1 MTTINTN
8 VSSLLAKNALVANE
22 RSMSTAMERLSTGVR
37 INSAQDDA
45 AGLAIASKMTS
56 QIRGLDQAVRNANDA
71 VSLIQT
77 AEGALIETSNMLQR
91 MRELAVQAS
100 SDTNTL
106 TDRTALNQEFVSLR
120 SEINRV
126 AQNTQWNGV
135 NILTKQGGSNS
146 DGIHKF
152 QVGANANQT
161 IDLTIGNYQTN
172 SSSQTAVATVETT
185 TSGSGQGATPAAQV
199 STFTIANTV
208 AVGDV
213 FNLTVGDKSFTH
225 TVTSITG
232 TAATDRDNVFNA
244 MIAGIGAVT
253 GVASSET
260 TTGTGAKVQ
269 TFKASATQ
277 TYSAPTT
284 AFGSNSFNISSGAGG
299 LLTGIKDSSITTAAT
314 ANSAVAAVSTALAT
328 VNAGRSEMGATMNRL
343 QYAADNLA
351 NVSRNATESRG
362 RVMDADYAK
371 ETTEL
376 ARTQIISQAGTAM
389 LAQANQMKQTVLSLL
404 K

>member
-8 VSSLLAKNALVANE
+8 VSSLLARYALVANE

-45 AGLAIASKMTS
+45 AGLAIAAKMTS

-126 AQNTQWNGV
+126 AQNTQWNGT

-161 IDLTIGNYQTN
+161 IDLTIGNYQTT
-172 SSSQTAVATVETT
+172 SLTQGGTATVATTV
-185 TSGSGQGATPAAQV
+185 SGTGQSAPTAAAQV
-199 STFTIANTV
+199 STYTVAGTI

-225 TVTSITG
+225 TVTAL
-232 TAATDRDNVFNA
+232 AASNNTTKDAVFDA
-244 MIAGIGAVT
+244 MVAGIGTVA
-253 GVASSET
+253 GVGSST
-260 TTGTGAKVQ
+260 TTADSGAKVH
-269 TFKASATQ
+269 TFTAS
-277 TYSAPTT
+277 ST
-284 AFGSNSFNISSGAGG
+284 AFGSNSFNISSGTAG
-299 LLTGIKDSSITTAAT
+299 LLSGIKDSSITTAAN
-314 ANSAVAAVSTALAT
+314 ANSAVGAVTTALAT
-328 VNAGRSEMGATMNRL
+328 VNTGRSEMGATMNRL
-343 QYAADNLA
+343 QSAADNLA
-351 NVSRNATESRG
+351 NVSRNATKSRG
-362 RVMDADYAK
+362 RIMDADYAK

-376 ARTQIISQAGTAM
+376 ARMQIIAQAGTAM
-389 LAQANQMKQTVLSLL
+389 LVQANQMNKTVLSLL
-404 K
+404 R

>member
-1 MTTINTN
+1 MTSINTN
-8 VSSLLAKNALVANE
+8 VSSLLARNALVANE

-45 AGLAIASKMTS
+45 AGLAIAAKMTS
-56 QIRGLDQAVRNANDA
+56 QIKGLDQAVRNANDA

-135 NILTKQGGSNS
+135 NILTKQGGSS
-146 DGIHKF
+146 ADGIHKF

-161 IDLTIGNYQTN
+161 IDLTIGNYQTT
-172 SSSQTAVATVETT
+172 SSTQGGTATVATTT
-185 TSGSGQGATPAAQV
+185 PASGPGSAAAQV
-199 STFTIANTV
+199 STFTVGGTV

-225 TVTSITG
+225 TVTSVTG
-232 TAATDRDNVFNA
+232 TLNTDRDAVFAA
-244 MIAGIGAVT
+244 MITGIGVISGVT
-253 GVASSET
+253 TPSGTPTIGGATAGDSGAKIQTYTASS
-260 TTGTGAKVQ
+260 
-269 TFKASATQ
+269 
-277 TYSAPTT
+277 T
-284 AFGSNSFNISSGAGG
+284 AFGSNSFNISSGTAG
-299 LLTGIKDSSITTAAT
+299 LLSGIRESMITTAAN
-314 ANSAVAAVSTALAT
+314 ANSAVAAVTTALAT
-328 VNAGRSEMGATMNRL
+328 VNTGRSEMGATMNRL

-351 NVSRNATESRG
+351 NVSRNASESRG
-362 RVMDADYAK
+362 RVMDADYAI

>member
-1 MTTINTN
+1 MTAINTN
-8 VSSLLAKNALVANE
+8 VSSILAKNALVSNE
-22 RSMSTAMERLSTGVR
+22 RAMSTSMERLSTGVR
-37 INSAQDDA
+37 INSAKDDA

-56 QIRGLDQAVRNANDA
+56 QIKGLDQAVRNANDA

-172 SSSQTAVATVETT
+172 SSSQTAVATVATT
-185 TSGSGQGATPAAQV
+185 TSGSSQGAGAAAQV
-199 STFTIANTV
+199 STFTIANAV
-208 AVGDV
+208 AVGDS
-213 FNLTVGDKSFTH
+213 FTLTVGDKSFTH
-225 TVTSITG
+225 TVTALAS
-232 TAATDRDNVFNA
+232 TAELTRDAVFAA
-244 MIAGIGAVT
+244 MIAGIGTVA
-253 GVASSET
+253 GVGSST
-260 TTGTGAKVQ
+260 TTADSGAKVQ
-269 TFKASATQ
+269 TFTAS
-277 TYSAPTT
+277 ST

-299 LLTGIKDSSITTAAT
+299 LLTGIKDSSITTAAN
-314 ANSAVAAVSTALAT
+314 ANSAVGAVSTALAT

-351 NVSRNATESRG
+351 NVARNATESRG

-376 ARTQIISQAGTAM
+376 ARTQIIAQAGTAM

>member
-8 VSSLLAKNALVANE
+8 VSSLLARYALVANE

-135 NILTKQGGSNS
+135 NILTKQGGSS
-146 DGIHKF
+146 ADGIHKF

-161 IDLTIGNYQTN
+161 IDLTIGNYQTT
-172 SSSQTAVATVETT
+172 SSTQGGTATVATT
-185 TSGSGQGATPAAQV
+185 TSGSGQGATAAAQV
-199 STFTIANTV
+199 STFTVGGTI

-225 TVTSITG
+225 TVTALGASNN
-232 TAATDRDNVFNA
+232 ASRDAVFDA
-244 MIAGIGAVT
+244 MIAGIGTVG
-253 GVASSET
+253 GVGSST
-260 TTGTGAKVQ
+260 TDSTTGAKIH
-269 TFKASATQ
+269 TFTAS
-277 TYSAPTT
+277 ST
-284 AFGSNSFNISSGAGG
+284 AFGSNSFNIASGTAG
-299 LLTGIKDSSITTAAT
+299 LLSGINASSITTAGN

-376 ARTQIISQAGTAM
+376 ARTQIIAQAGTAM

>member
-37 INSAQDDA
+37 INSAKDDA
-45 AGLAIASKMTS
+45 AGLAIAAKMTS
-56 QIRGLDQAVRNANDA
+56 QIKGLDQAVRNANDA

-172 SSSQTAVATVETT
+172 SSSQTAVATVATT
-185 TSGSGQGATPAAQV
+185 TSGSSQGAGAAAQV
-199 STFTIANTV
+199 STFTIANAV
-208 AVGDV
+208 AVGDS
-213 FNLTVGDKSFTH
+213 FTLTVGDKSFTH
-225 TVTSITG
+225 TVTALAS
-232 TAATDRDNVFNA
+232 TAELTRDAVFAA
-244 MIAGIGAVT
+244 MIAGIGTVA
-253 GVASSET
+253 GVGSST
-260 TTGTGAKVQ
+260 TTADSGAKVQ
-269 TFKASATQ
+269 TFTAS
-277 TYSAPTT
+277 ST

-299 LLTGIKDSSITTAAT
+299 LLTGIKDSSITTAAN
-314 ANSAVAAVSTALAT
+314 ANSAVGAVSTALAT

-351 NVSRNATESRG
+351 NISRNATESRG

>member
-1 MTTINTN
+1 MTAINTN

-45 AGLAIASKMTS
+45 AGLAIAAKMTS
-56 QIRGLDQAVRNANDA
+56 QIKGLDQAVRNANDA

-135 NILTKQGGSNS
+135 NILTKQGGSNA

-152 QVGANANQT
+152 QVGANSNQT

-172 SSSQTAVATVETT
+172 SSSQTAVATVATT
-185 TSGSGQGATPAAQV
+185 TSGSGQGATAAAQV
-199 STFTIANTV
+199 STFKIENDV
-208 AVGDV
+208 AVGDS
-213 FNLTVGDKSFTH
+213 FTLTIGDKSFTH
-225 TVTSITG
+225 TVTAL
-232 TAATDRDNVFNA
+232 AASAVLTRDAVFNA
-244 MIAGIGAVT
+244 MITGIGTVA
-253 GVASSET
+253 GVGSSET
-260 TTGTGAKVQ
+260 TTTSGAKVQ
-269 TFKASATQ
+269 TFTAS
-277 TYSAPTT
+277 ST
-284 AFGSNSFNISSGAGG
+284 AFGSNSFNISGGAGG
-299 LLTGIKDSSITTAAT
+299 LLSGIKDSAITTAAN
-314 ANSAVAAVSTALAT
+314 ANSAVSAVTTALAT
-328 VNAGRSEMGATMNRL
+328 VNTGRSEMGATMNRL

-351 NVSRNATESRG
+351 NVARNATESRG

-376 ARTQIISQAGTAM
+376 ARTQIIAQAGTAM